1 MSSKFDFDSLDLTS
15 KQRTALKTLLHEY
28 ADIFSTGPADLGIT
42 SVVKRQID
50 TGDSPLIKQV
60 LRRVPLDP
68 QEVVHQ
74 HVKDMPQNGV
84 ERPSPSPWASPIV
97 LVKKKDGSTPFCVDY
112 CKLNDVARKDPY
124 SLPRIDETLDALTGA
139 KLFSTL
145 QSQVMTFGLCKT
157 SGTFKRLIEF
167 VLSGLQWQ
175 TCLICL
181 DDVIVFGWD
190 FEEHL
195 GQL

>member
-1 MSSKFDFDSLDLTS
+1 ML
-15 KQRTALKTLLHEY
+15 
-28 ADIFSTGPADLGIT
+28 
-42 SVVKRQID
+42 
-50 TGDSPLIKQV
+50 
-60 LRRVPLDP
+60 
-68 QEVVHQ
+68 
-74 HVKDMPQNGV
+74 QNGV
-84 ERPSPSPWASPIV
+84 VRPPTSPWASPIV

-112 CKLNDVARKDPY
+112 CKLNDVTRKDPY

-139 KLFSTL
+139 KLFSAL
-145 QSQVMTFGLCKT
+145 QSQVMTFGLCNT

-175 TCLICL
+175 TCLIYL